1 MSLATIRSWLGLT
14 SKADASS
21 KSVGALLIKPVSS
34 KNFKSVLET
43 ALSPLSDPNKTA
55 TVNGFGQKL
64 GILQQHG
71 LEVAISFDKSVL
83 KHPPKAEPKAGVN
96 VFPNSVSSTN
106 QLSLKSVQEKT
117 VAKPIHTVSTI
128 SFSSIKKGLTGSI
141 VASDSKRNHVNT
153 SKVGSVNA
161 KHTIDE
167 KSHGAQP
174 KGQKKILTSTK
185 SEKSIRSLINGSAF
199 SNKQDESKTESSIFS
214 HKRVDESAIDDKTK
228 VTAKKVKGNTSAT
241 HDFLQQAQIAESDQK
256 ILNKPVI
263 KSLDAYSFDAL
274 DADETDMETNSFV
287 SKPDSKTSHI
297 GQNGSISSPLNVG
310 NTVSQKSGLTQHQ
323 EIKSIARE
331 SVAVGNEPEYSVKK
345 VNTKAISSAKV
356 VVKSELPKSTVN
368 GAKETISNT
377 VSSTISENNHPKA
390 ELSTKELGS
399 SKPFNVQVESK
410 TASTPKDVAQKS
422 ESNLKATSSVK
433 TESTAAETKSVNA
446 GPKVESFSAKVETSA
461 KPEIKVAVSSE
472 TKTTKAEPSADKSNV
487 SEKGHVSSKAIHS
500 KEVSPEK
507 VVVKSELPKSTVNG
521 AKETISNT
529 VSSTISENNHPKA
542 ELNTK
547 ELGSSKPFNVQVESK
562 TASTPKDVAQKSE
575 SNLKA
580 TSSVKTESTA
590 AETKSVNAGP
600 KVESFSAKVETSAK
614 PEIKVAVSSETKT
627 TKAEPSADKSNV
639 SEKAGVS
646 PNLSVKQE
654 LTEAKT
660 ILKPSKIVS
669 NEQSKETTS
678 LKSIKQGQS
687 EGASPVQE
695 AKSVKPEISPKA
707 DISKVTTDLKTE
719 NVGIEKI
726 KSEEKQ
732 TVQKADS
739 TTSKPQILTKKD
751 SLESKEVIL
760 NKDVSL
766 ELSTTLV
773 DDVQTNHDDTQ
784 TESIKSVETKLKTE
798 VKNPNKVSKEL
809 IVEKAEIDLKE
820 SGQINSPETEIVA
833 AVSSVLNHVQDKSIE
848 APKLSVDHSIAKP
861 VNVQTNAIKQ
871 SVEDLPKVVF
881 SHKLS
886 VSDEK
891 EVESKPSH
899 IKNNRYFGRSVQND
913 SIVDSKKDVQ
923 AQVRLFNTD
932 IKVPVTELDSNAR
945 ANQFAT
951 VEGQT
956 IENEVGEL
964 FSGKSKNS
972 DLQTGGNNSSKN
984 SKVADTDKKSFT
996 LKTDKQEIVSSGV
1009 DSSKYSADSGAKNT
1023 VSENTEMINTSDQLS
1038 DNVLDSNSLQA
1049 KGNEVN
1055 NTTEQVFLSSPVRK
1069 DFPIKVAQF
1078 IRNIPQN
1085 ELNKDAKFWHKHR
1098 LVTDEGEALTIAVRK
1113 SVEGTIQLQINGGT
1127 PELTRVI
1134 QQHLNE
1140 IRDNIQQRLELKVE
1154 IQFNNPDRDGGSKQN
1169 SGSPQSEGK
1178 IELGKLTGLNEA
1190 GES

>member
-1 MSLATIRSWLGLT
+1 M
-14 SKADASS
+14 
-21 KSVGALLIKPVSS
+21 
-34 KNFKSVLET
+34 
-43 ALSPLSDPNKTA
+43 
-55 TVNGFGQKL
+55 
-64 GILQQHG
+64 
-71 LEVAISFDKSVL
+71 
-83 KHPPKAEPKAGVN
+83 
-96 VFPNSVSSTN
+96 
-106 QLSLKSVQEKT
+106 
-117 VAKPIHTVSTI
+117 
-128 SFSSIKKGLTGSI
+128 
-141 VASDSKRNHVNT
+141 
-153 SKVGSVNA
+153 
-161 KHTIDE
+161 
-167 KSHGAQP
+167 
-174 KGQKKILTSTK
+174 
-185 SEKSIRSLINGSAF
+185 
-199 SNKQDESKTESSIFS
+199 
-214 HKRVDESAIDDKTK
+214 
-228 VTAKKVKGNTSAT
+228 
-241 HDFLQQAQIAESDQK
+241 
-256 ILNKPVI
+256 
-263 KSLDAYSFDAL
+263 
-274 DADETDMETNSFV
+274 
-287 SKPDSKTSHI
+287 
-297 GQNGSISSPLNVG
+297 
-310 NTVSQKSGLTQHQ
+310 
-323 EIKSIARE
+323 
-331 SVAVGNEPEYSVKK
+331 
-345 VNTKAISSAKV
+345 
-356 VVKSELPKSTVN
+356 
-368 GAKETISNT
+368 
-377 VSSTISENNHPKA
+377 
-390 ELSTKELGS
+390 
-399 SKPFNVQVESK
+399 
-410 TASTPKDVAQKS
+410 
-422 ESNLKATSSVK
+422 
-433 TESTAAETKSVNA
+433 
-446 GPKVESFSAKVETSA
+446 
-461 KPEIKVAVSSE
+461 
-472 TKTTKAEPSADKSNV
+472 
-487 SEKGHVSSKAIHS
+487 
-500 KEVSPEK
+500 
-507 VVVKSELPKSTVNG
+507 
-521 AKETISNT
+521 
-529 VSSTISENNHPKA
+529 
-542 ELNTK
+542 
-547 ELGSSKPFNVQVESK
+547 
-562 TASTPKDVAQKSE
+562 
-575 SNLKA
+575 
-580 TSSVKTESTA
+580 
-590 AETKSVNAGP
+590 
-600 KVESFSAKVETSAK
+600 ESFSAKVETSAK

-739 TTSKPQILTKKD
+739 TTSKTQILTKKD